1 MTLITKKGE
10 KSKPMNY
17 KSEKIKPLG
26 MKNLLKRPPIRVKK
40 KSHLKWSPISG
51 GKKKSFEM
59 TPH

>member
-1 MTLITKKGE
+1 MMTLITKKGE

-40 KSHLKWSPISG
+40 KSHLK
-51 GKKKSFEM
+51 
-59 TPH
+59 